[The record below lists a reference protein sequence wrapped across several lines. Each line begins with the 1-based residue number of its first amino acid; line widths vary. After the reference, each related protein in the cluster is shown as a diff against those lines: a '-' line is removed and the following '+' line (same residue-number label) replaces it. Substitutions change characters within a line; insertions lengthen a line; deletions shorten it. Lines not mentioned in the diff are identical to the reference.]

1 MGEAVSRK
9 ALTWAIMRR
18 LLRFIYW
25 YSRKYLGGH
34 GRGRLRFVRRADE
47 IIRSVLKS
55 DFNYVLGHKMYL
67 DSKDSNKLSFNE
79 VYEYLVTE
87 LVQKEVKMG
96 NVVLD
101 IGAHIGYYAL
111 MFPKHVGTHGKVFE
125 FEPEPDIFGTLAKTA
140 RGNDYM

>member
-1 MGEAVSRK
+1 
-9 ALTWAIMRR
+9 
-18 LLRFIYW
+18 
-25 YSRKYLGGH
+25 
-34 GRGRLRFVRRADE
+34 
-47 IIRSVLKS
+47 
-55 DFNYVLGHKMYL
+55 MYL

-111 MFPKHVGTHGKVFE
+111 MFAKLVGPHGKVFA
-125 FEPEPDIFGTLAKTA
+125 FEPEPGNFAILEKNV
-140 RGNDYM
+140 RVNDYLIAVGAIDTDCYLVVAFF